1 MLILLIREEAEVKRK
16 VFGKRRSKRRNRNR
30 YRELRSFVWEVVVV
44 RKELPSLRRKVE
56 GYVQVE
62 LAYVLLDLG

>member
-1 MLILLIREEAEVKRK
+1 MLMLIQEEVEVKRK
-16 VFGKRRSKRRNRNR
+16 VFGKQRWRMRNRNR

-44 RKELPSLRRKVE
+44 QKELLSLRRKVE